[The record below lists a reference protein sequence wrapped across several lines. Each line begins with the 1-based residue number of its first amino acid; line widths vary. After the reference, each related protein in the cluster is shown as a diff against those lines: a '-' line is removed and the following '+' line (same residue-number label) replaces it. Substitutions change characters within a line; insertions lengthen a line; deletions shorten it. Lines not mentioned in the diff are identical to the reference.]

1 MKVLTF
7 RLMASLMLFL
17 SWVSYAFAQETQES
31 VVVYFHKESAS
42 FEANY
47 KDNGVRMESFFDKVR
62 ELQKVSDFVML
73 KVESIGT
80 ASQRVIQFSTNTFQN
95 YVNQTSRS
103 IYSRILRFLQ
113 TFSSA
118 DSYHRIGRI
127 LRKQLRQIPM

>member
-42 FEANY
+42 FEADY
-47 KDNGVRMESFFDKVR
+47 KDNGARMEAFFNRVR

-80 ASQRVIQFSTNTFQN
+80 ASPEGDPVFNEYISE
-95 YVNQTSRS
+95 
-103 IYSRILRFLQ
+103 
-113 TFSSA
+113 
-118 DSYHRIGRI
+118 
-127 LRKQLRQIPM
+127 LRQSSVEEHILDNLEIPSDIFIRTENNYCF